1 MITSIRLAVF
11 WIASC
16 AVILPLVSQAVRPS
30 VQIANDGECENTS
43 AIPANALKAVLQTS
57 VAKEALLEEPSVKDP
72 GQLFGGS
79 QIKLGR
85 SGESALLI
93 CGKGL
98 MSGAD
103 NDWYWIVATPY
114 THPRVVLFEG
124 TDALSLLPRYHN
136 GYKDIE
142 SWWGVAA
149 GSHEKLF
156 RFNGSKYVLTNEHC
170 YVPIPGNIPAN
181 KRVACP

>member
-1 MITSIRLAVF
+1 MISSIRLTMF
-11 WIASC
+11 WITSC
-16 AVILPLVSQAVRPS
+16 AVIQPLVSQAVRPS
-30 VQIANDGECENTS
+30 TQIASDGECESAS

-57 VAKEALLEEPSVKDP
+57 VAKEALRDEPSVKDL
-72 GQLFGGS
+72 GQFFGGS

-85 SGESALLI
+85 SGISALLI

-124 TDALSLLPRYHN
+124 TDALSLLRRYHN
-136 GYKDIE
+136 GYQDIE

-149 GSHEKLF
+149 GSHEKTF
-156 RFNGSKYVLTNEHC
+156 RFNGSKYVLASERC
-170 YVPIPGNIPAN
+170 YVPVPGNGPTN
-181 KRVACP
+181 KRVPCP